1 MSESETEEVEADSVI
16 QNMKDRRKASGQEI
30 ADIKLR
36 HGLKLAQKLWL
47 SKGFWLKDI
56 SALDFSTPCFNPT
69 PFQP

>member
-36 HGLKLAQKLWL
+36 HGLKPAQKQNC
-47 SKGFWLKDI
+47 D
-56 SALDFSTPCFNPT
+56 
-69 PFQP
+69 

>member
-36 HGLKLAQKLWL
+36 QGLIMALNIHFAKLRKSIIQEIL
-47 SKGFWLKDI
+47 
-56 SALDFSTPCFNPT
+56 
-69 PFQP
+69 FQHKQSFCLHFH

>member
-36 HGLKLAQKLWL
+36 HGLKLAQKQNC
-47 SKGFWLKDI
+47 GYLKFFV
-56 SALDFSTPCFNPT
+56 L
-69 PFQP
+69 

>member
-36 HGLKLAQKLWL
+36 HGLKLAQKQNCGEV
-47 SKGFWLKDI
+47 KFFVQCNGDRG
-56 SALDFSTPCFNPT
+56 
-69 PFQP
+69 